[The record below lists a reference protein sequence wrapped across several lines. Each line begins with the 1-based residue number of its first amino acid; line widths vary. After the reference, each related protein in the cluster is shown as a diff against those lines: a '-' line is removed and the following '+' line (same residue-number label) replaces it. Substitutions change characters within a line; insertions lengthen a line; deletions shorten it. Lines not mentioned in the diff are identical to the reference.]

1 MEKYSI
7 VNMIEFKR
15 KMYFDFFVETE
26 TTLDFTVKLDV
37 RRAVEKCQKEELS
50 FYGYTIFNIT
60 KVVNSIEN
68 MRYDLLN
75 EKLIVWDEIIPS
87 FTSFNKRENLFHA
100 LWINMEDNYLFFDKE
115 FKTLVDE
122 YKNSNHISPIS
133 NEPKNMF
140 NISSIPWI
148 HFDSMS
154 GNNKYSGK
162 TFMPTISMG
171 KYHEENGRLL
181 MPISIKVHHATM
193 DGYHISKFYD
203 ELQKQLDKV

>member
-122 YKNSNHISPIS
+122 YKNSNHISPIP

>member
-122 YKNSNHISPIS
+122 HKNSNHISPIP